1 MDRKYNSSEDDA
13 PLCPIHCNLYVG
25 YVHLCS
31 PGLPVWLPLRCGER
45 LPFLT
50 STLFPLIMIRYLRRP
65 EHIRPSH
72 AACRWL
78 IYDKHS
84 AASHYFG
91 SKSWNRPS
99 HSRPTYRCPPRIQV
113 AHLRI
118 RKIVQILPPKERRS
132 IREPFHRFRAPFLKV
147 FFHGNQWCSARY
159 TRVCRVYPLQSEL
172 RIPTYQSPP

>member
-31 PGLPVWLPLRCGER
+31 LCLPVWLPLRCGER
-45 LPFLT
+45 LPFLNVNVVSFDNDPISEKT
-50 STLFPLIMIRYLRRP
+50 RTHPTFSRSLSLM
-65 EHIRPSH
+65 
-72 AACRWL
+72 
-78 IYDKHS
+78 YDKHS

-99 HSRPTYRCPPRIQV
+99 HSRPTYRCPTGSKWLICVFAQWFRSS
-113 AHLRI
+113 
-118 RKIVQILPPKERRS
+118 PPKERRS

-147 FFHGNQWCSARY
+147 FFSWEP
-159 TRVCRVYPLQSEL
+159 VV
-172 RIPTYQSPP
+172 

>member
-25 YVHLCS
+25 YVHLCA
-31 PGLPVWLPLRCGER
+31 LPSCLASLAVRR
-45 LPFLT
+45 A
-50 STLFPLIMIRYLRRP
+50 SSFPHVDVVSLDNDPISEKTRTQPTFPRSL
-65 EHIRPSH
+65 S
-72 AACRWL
+72 L

-91 SKSWNRPS
+91 AKSWNRPS
-99 HSRPTYRCPPRIQV
+99 NSRPTYRGPPGSKWLICVFAKWFRSS
-113 AHLRI
+113 
-118 RKIVQILPPKERRS
+118 PPKSDVASES
-132 IREPFHRFRAPFLKV
+132 PSTGSGLPFLKC

-159 TRVCRVYPLQSEL
+159 TPVCRVYPLQSEL